1 VKYWEENLVPRDSP
15 SLNDMEVEGKYPAD
29 DIAFSILAMQH
40 YFNKRKIIA
49 MSGSDSDSTW
59 RKGT

>member
-1 VKYWEENLVPRDSP
+1 MPRYSP
-15 SLNDMEVEGKYPAD
+15 NLNDMEVEGKYHAD
-29 DIAFSILAMQH
+29 DIAFSVLAMQH
-40 YFNKRKIIA
+40 YFNKWKIIA